1 MPIGGPKAGANTV
14 APAATGGTA
23 PAPAVVTG
31 GAAVVRSW
39 QPTTLTGPEQG
50 GIATLTLPA
59 APVGMA
65 IRVDRISIST
75 TSTQQTSCYVY
86 IGSEAD
92 GGLVDQSPTA
102 NLDFS
107 SYPAAGLLV
116 PGGKPL
122 TLVFQ
127 SLSAGAQAKAVVQW
141 ALLAAATLPA
151 VAGAVP

>member
-1 MPIGGPKAGANTV
+1 MPIGGPKAAGSTV

-23 PAPAVVTG
+23 PAQPVVTG

-39 QPTTLTGPEQG
+39 QPTLLTGEEVG
-50 GIATLTLPA
+50 GIVTLTLDA
-59 APVGMA
+59 APVGSA
-65 IRVDRISIST
+65 IRVDRIAIST

-86 IGSEAD
+86 VGPAAD
-92 GGLVDQSPTA
+92 GELVDQSPAA

-107 SYPAAGLLV
+107 DYPAGGLLV

-127 SLSAGAQAKAVVQW
+127 SLSAGATAKAVVQW
-141 ALLAAATLPA
+141 ALITAAQLPA
-151 VAGAVP
+151 VAGAMP